1 MKGITDAL
9 ALWLMTLAIT
19 TAWQIIELALYG
31 EVQPRRVDD
40 IIGLCWAAEVAIAY
54 YLGYR
59 RGRLRDHD
67 EL

>member
-1 MKGITDAL
+1 MKDSGVLGLLTVAVIV
-9 ALWLMTLAIT
+9 
-19 TAWQIIELALYG
+19 AWQVVEIILYG

-40 IIGLCWAAEVAIAY
+40 IIGLCWMAEVAIAY

-59 RGRLRDHD
+59 RGRLHDHD

>member
-1 MKGITDAL
+1 MKITDAL
-9 ALWLMTLAIT
+9 VLWLMTLAII
-19 TAWQIIELALYG
+19 TAWPIVELALYG

-40 IIGLCWAAEVAIAY
+40 IIGLCWMAEVAIAY

-59 RGRLRDHD
+59 RGRLHDHD